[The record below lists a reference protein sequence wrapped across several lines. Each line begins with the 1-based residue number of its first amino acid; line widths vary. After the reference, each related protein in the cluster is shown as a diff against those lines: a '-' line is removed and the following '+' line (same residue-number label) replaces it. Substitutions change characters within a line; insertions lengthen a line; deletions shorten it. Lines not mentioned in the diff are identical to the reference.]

1 MGVPSA
7 RLQFLGLPCVVT
19 LLPGDAECLPE
30 ELTVHAPDCAP
41 TASVCLQVDLL
52 WEDALFMFDY
62 FKPKTLPEFDSYKTS
77 TVSADLANLLRRIAT
92 IVPRTAR
99 PALSLDRVSAYIEG
113 TSVEVRAGCRPGPI
127 SRTPPPAASAP
138 HPCPLTCQVPCLP
151 EGADPSPPVVNEL
164 YYLLADYHFKNKEQ
178 SKAIK
183 FYMHDICVCPD
194 R

>member
-1 MGVPSA
+1 M
-7 RLQFLGLPCVVT
+7 
-19 LLPGDAECLPE
+19 
-30 ELTVHAPDCAP
+30 HAPIALRP
-41 TASVCLQVDLL
+41 PVCLQVDLL
-52 WEDALFMFDY
+52 WEDALFMFEY

-77 TVSADLANLLRRIAT
+77 TVSTDLANLLRRIAS

-113 TSVEVRAGCRPGPI
+113 TSVEVGVAAGRGP
-127 SRTPPPAASAP
+127 SPAPRRLCTSAP
-138 HPCPLTCQVPCLP
+138 HACPLACQVPCLP

-178 SKAIK
+178 SKAVK